1 MMPSATSTRAEEVSM
16 SEQMRATA
24 RRFFTEVLSE
34 GRVDVIPEL
43 VAEDFVEHETL
54 PGAPE
59 GRDAVGWFVASFRSA
74 VPDVRA
80 EVEDMIVEGDKL
92 VARSTWSG
100 THEGDLFGI
109 PATGK
114 PFAMN
119 VIDIV
124 RFDGEVVVEHW
135 GVSDL
140 AGMMQQV
147 GLA

>member
-1 MMPSATSTRAEEVSM
+1 M
-16 SEQMRATA
+16 SEQMKASA
-24 RRFFTEVLSE
+24 RRFFQEVVSE
-34 GRVDVIPEL
+34 GRLDVIPEL

-59 GRDAVGWFVASFRSA
+59 GREAVGWFVTAFRSA
-74 VPDVRA
+74 VPDLRA
-80 EVEDMIVEGDKL
+80 ELDDLIVEGDKL

-100 THEGDLFGI
+100 THEGELFGM

-114 PFAMN
+114 LFVMN

-124 RFDGEVVVEHW
+124 RFEGDRVVEHW
-135 GVSDL
+135 GVSDV

-147 GLA
+147 GLTS

>member
-1 MMPSATSTRAEEVSM
+1 MMPNATSPRAEEVWM

-24 RRFFTEVLSE
+24 RRFFDEVVGQ
-34 GRVDVIPEL
+34 GRVDVIPE
-43 VAEDFVEHETL
+43 
-54 PGAPE
+54 
-59 GRDAVGWFVASFRSA
+59 
-74 VPDVRA
+74 
-80 EVEDMIVEGDKL
+80 
-92 VARSTWSG
+92 STWSG

-109 PATGK
+109 PGTGK

-135 GVSDL
+135 GVGDL

>member
-1 MMPSATSTRAEEVSM
+1 M

-24 RRFFTEVLSE
+24 HRFFREVVSE
-34 GRVDVIPEL
+34 GRLDVISEL
-43 VAEDFVEHETL
+43 VAEDFVEHETM

-59 GRDAVGWFVASFRSA
+59 GREAVSWFVTTFRNG
-74 VPDVRA
+74 VPDLRA
-80 EVEDMIVEGDKL
+80 EVDDLIVEGDKL

-100 THEGDLFGI
+100 TQQGELFGM

-114 PFAMN
+114 RFTMD

-124 RFDGEVVVEHW
+124 RFDGGKAVEHW
-135 GVSDL
+135 GVSDV

-147 GLA
+147 GLAP

>member
-1 MMPSATSTRAEEVSM
+1 M

-24 RRFFTEVLSE
+24 RRFFEEVVNE

-43 VAEDFVEHETL
+43 LAEDFVEHETI

-59 GRDAVGWFVASFRSA
+59 GRDSVAWFVAAFRSA
-74 VPDVRA
+74 VPDLRA
-80 EVEDMIVEGDKL
+80 EPLDVIVGDDKL
-92 VARSTWSG
+92 VVRSVWSG
-100 THEGDLFGI
+100 THEGDLFGM

-114 PFAMN
+114 PFSMS

-124 RFDGEVVVEHW
+124 RFEGDMAVEHW
-135 GVSDL
+135 GVSDV

>member
-1 MMPSATSTRAEEVSM
+1 M
-16 SEQMRATA
+16 SETMKATA
-24 RRFFTEVLSE
+24 RRFFDEVVSE
-34 GRVDVIPEL
+34 GRLDVIPEL
-43 VAEDFVEHETL
+43 VADDFVEHEKM

-59 GRDAVGWFVASFRSA
+59 GRAAVEWFVTVFRSG

-80 EVEDMIVEGDKL
+80 EVDDLIVEGDKL

-100 THEGDLFGI
+100 THDGELFGM

-114 PFAMN
+114 PFTMD

-124 RFDGEVVVEHW
+124 RFDGDRVVEHW
-135 GVSDL
+135 GVGDL

-147 GLA
+147 GLAS

>member
-1 MMPSATSTRAEEVSM
+1 M
-16 SEQMRATA
+16 SESMRATA
-24 RRFFTEVLSE
+24 RRFFQEVVSE

-43 VAEDFVEHETL
+43 VAEDFVEHETM

-59 GRDAVGWFVASFRSA
+59 GREAVGWFVTAFRSG
-74 VPDVRA
+74 VPDVSVA
-80 EVEDMIVEGDKL
+80 VDDLLVDGDTL

-100 THEGDLFGI
+100 THDGELFGM

-114 PFAMN
+114 RFAMN

-124 RFDGEVVVEHW
+124 RFEGDRAVEHW
-135 GVSDL
+135 GVSDV

-147 GLA
+147 GLAG

>member
-1 MMPSATSTRAEEVSM
+1 M
-16 SEQMRATA
+16 SEAMRATA
-24 RRFFTEVLSE
+24 QRFFQEVVSE
-34 GRVDVIPEL
+34 GRLDVIPEL

-59 GRDAVGWFVASFRSA
+59 GREAVGWFVTQFRSA
-74 VPDVRA
+74 VPDLRA
-80 EVEDMIVEGDKL
+80 ELDDLIVEGDKL
-92 VARSTWSG
+92 CARSTWSG
-100 THEGDLFGI
+100 TQQGELFGM

-124 RFDGEVVVEHW
+124 RFEGDTVVEHW
-135 GVSDL
+135 GVSDV

-147 GLA
+147 GLAS

>member
-1 MMPSATSTRAEEVSM
+1 M
-16 SEQMRATA
+16 SDEMKAAA
-24 RRFFTEVLSE
+24 RRFFEEVVSE
-34 GRVDVIPEL
+34 GRLDVIADL

-59 GRDAVGWFVASFRSA
+59 GRDAVAWFVTAFRSA
-74 VPDVRA
+74 VPDLRV
-80 EVEDMIVEGDKL
+80 EVDDLIVEDDKL

-100 THEGDLFGI
+100 TQEGELFGI

-114 PFAMN
+114 RFAMN

-124 RFDGEVVVEHW
+124 RFDGDRVVEHW
-135 GVSDL
+135 GVSDV

-147 GLA
+147 GLAA

>member
-1 MMPSATSTRAEEVSM
+1 M
-16 SEQMRATA
+16 SEAMRAVA
-24 RRFFTEVLSE
+24 HRFFQEVLNE
-34 GRVDVIPEL
+34 GRLDVIPEL
-43 VAEDFVEHETL
+43 VAEDFVEHETM

-59 GRDAVGWFVASFRSA
+59 GREAVGWFVTQFRAA

-80 EVEDMIVEGDKL
+80 EVDDLIVEGDKL

-100 THEGDLFGI
+100 THRGELFGM

-124 RFDGEVVVEHW
+124 RFEGDKAVEHW
-135 GVSDL
+135 GVSDI

-147 GLA
+147 GLAS